1 MSNTDTLKQCNSCAS
16 DIRAK
21 ASICPVCKKK
31 QGMGTLRKIGL
42 WILAFVMLASILE
55 QQSPPKPVRTPE
67 QIEADQRKEALRVR
81 ARDVQKEIKRSLKN
95 PDSFKLDRAA
105 FTTDE
110 TICVTYRAANS
121 FNAIVPGVAYDR
133 KGLLQFDSDGFARH
147 CLKPNATLQDLM

>member
-1 MSNTDTLKQCNSCAS
+1 MTTNTTLKQCNSCAS
-16 DIRAK
+16 DIRAE

-42 WILAFVMLASILE
+42 WILAFITLGVIVE

-67 QIEADQRKEALRVR
+67 QIEADQRKDALRIR
-81 ARDVQKEIKRSLKN
+81 AREVGDTIKARSKN
-95 PDSFKLDRAA
+95 PDSFKLERAA
-105 FTTDE
+105 VTADE

-133 KGLLQFDSDGFARH
+133 SGLLRFDTDGFAKH
-147 CLKPNATLQDLM
+147 CLKPGAALQDIL